1 MEHAPRRRERGGPAT
16 WPGPARSIVR
26 VSGSPPPAAGAG
38 PGELFGP
45 ALAVLDATGFDY
57 EVLPCPPEL
66 ADNESFGPLYGLGL
80 DRIANTILVASRRGP
95 LRHAACVLLA
105 TDRLDVNRA
114 VRRRL
119 EVGKA
124 SFASPEE
131 TTALTG
137 MLPGGVTPFGLPAG
151 VPIWVDPGVMR
162 RDWVVFGGG
171 TRTAKVRASPTILER
186 VPGAEVVPD
195 LVLPSPSA

>member
-1 MEHAPRRRERGGPAT
+1 MAR
-16 WPGPARSIVR
+16 PGDMGWTRSRTILR
-26 VSGSPPPAAGAG
+26 MSGEAG
-38 PGELFGP
+38 PGGVFGP
-45 ALAVLDATGFDY
+45 ALAVLDAIGFAY

-66 ADNESFGPLYGLGL
+66 ADNEAFAPLYGLGL

-95 LRHAACVLLA
+95 PRHAACVLLA

-124 SFASPEE
+124 SFATPEE
-131 TTALTG
+131 ATALTG
-137 MLPGGVTPFGLPAG
+137 MVPGGVTPFGLPPE
-151 VPIWVDPGVMR
+151 VPIWVDPGVLE

-171 TRTAKVRASPTILER
+171 TRTAKVKASPRILEGL
-186 VPGAEVVPD
+186 PGAEVVPG
-195 LVLPSPSA
+195 LVLAPA